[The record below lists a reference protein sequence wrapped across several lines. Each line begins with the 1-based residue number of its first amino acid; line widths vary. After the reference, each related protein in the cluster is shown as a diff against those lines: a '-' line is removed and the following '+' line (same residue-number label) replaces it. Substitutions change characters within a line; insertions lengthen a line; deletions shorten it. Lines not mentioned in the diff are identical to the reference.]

1 LKGIDDLPID
11 LPAQQGLV
19 VVHKKDGTL
28 VKGVLQWHD
37 PYLHGGTLPQLRDDL
52 HIQPETKGKNV
63 TVRLDEVKAV
73 FFVKTHE
80 GDVGY
85 DEVKFFA
92 DSVASELWVRVRLFD
107 GERLEGRTEN
117 STRMLVEPG
126 FWLRPIDCITN
137 NVLVYV
143 PKASAVEF
151 HVIGF
156 VAAREQRETAD
167 MSAISEMCDSAEL
180 R

>member
-1 LKGIDDLPID
+1 MKGIDDLPID

-37 PYLHGGTLPQLRDDL
+37 AYLHGGPLPQLRDDL
-52 HIQPETKGKNV
+52 HIQPETKSESV
-63 TVRLDEVKAV
+63 TVRLDEVKAI
-73 FFVKTHE
+73 FFVRTHE
-80 GDVGY
+80 GYVGY

-92 DSVASELWVRVRLFD
+92 DRVASELWVRVQLFD
-107 GERLEGRTEN
+107 GETLEGRTEN
-117 STRMLVEPG
+117 SARMLVEPG
-126 FWLRPIDCITN
+126 FWLRPTDCTAN

-151 HVIGF
+151 HVMGF
-156 VAAREQRETAD
+156 VAAREQRRAAD
-167 MSAISEMCDSAEL
+167 MLAVSGRATVLS
-180 R
+180 